1 MMTRTSIDR
10 DTLPE
15 AMLDLAKM
23 NMRVEFTRDDDYIT
37 LCVKRAID
45 FFERATGMTVFG
57 AQYDWEPRIGV
68 TANGQTLYAL
78 PFQPEPTFTVADAG
92 GVNISDQFSI
102 VSLGGSPDE
111 YGARGFLSLNGPIDP
126 TYVVKVTA
134 GYDDPDEMPPGI
146 LSFVLEAAS
155 WYYEYREAGPMPG
168 ADGVPYLNQ
177 LLTGY
182 WVPRV

>member
-1 MMTRTSIDR
+1 MMTRTNIDR

-15 AMLDLAKM
+15 AMLDIAKTH
-23 NMRVEFTRDDDYIT
+23 MRVEFARDDDYIT

-45 FFERATGMTVFG
+45 FFERTTGLTVFG
-57 AQYDWEPRIGV
+57 ATYDWSPTLGLTV
-68 TANGQTLYAL
+68 DGQTVYKL
-78 PFQPEPTFTVADAG
+78 PFQPEPSFTVMDGAI
-92 GVNISDQFSI
+92 NISNQFKI
-102 VSLGGSPDE
+102 VATGSPDE
-111 YGARGFLSLNGPIDP
+111 FGPRGFVSLNGPINP
-126 TYVVKVTA
+126 AYVVKIEA

-155 WYYEYREAGPMPG
+155 WFYEYREAGPMPG

-177 LLTGY
+177 LLTAY